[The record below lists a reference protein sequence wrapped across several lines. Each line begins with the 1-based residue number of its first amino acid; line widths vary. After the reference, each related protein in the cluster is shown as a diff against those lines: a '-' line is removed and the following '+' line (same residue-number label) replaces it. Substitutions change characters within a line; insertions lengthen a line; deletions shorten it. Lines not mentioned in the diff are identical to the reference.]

1 MPKPG
6 AGGDEPVKQEKAEV
20 TKQDQ
25 SIDSRYLKV
34 DRRYRESEY
43 FLADQLRYAEAV
55 QEFRSVKNAM
65 LNSASSVWPTW
76 LSVLPCY
83 ELRISL
89 GCHGLE

>member
-65 LNSASSVWPTW
+65 LNSSQF
-76 LSVLPCY
+76 
-83 ELRISL
+83 SL
-89 GCHGLE
+89 ADVAFRFARAMGTD